1 MKKTISIIALALIV
15 AACGGSTTTGAND
28 STAVVTDTVTVQSV
42 NPGVEGQ
49 VPTDSVK

>member
-1 MKKTISIIALALIV
+1 MKNVFFIIVIAFA
-15 AACGGSTTTGAND
+15 ATACGGASTTD
-28 STAVVTDTVTVQSV
+28 STTVAVDTVTVQSV